1 MIKKTKIGNTE
12 VGVQATYHYTHHR
25 MFGIN
30 FTRIH
35 TPFRGMTAPML
46 LPPSPIYYTL
56 SINLWKYVFK
66 IGVTKYNDE

>member
-12 VGVQATYHYTHHR
+12 FGVQATYHYTHHR
-25 MFGIN
+25 ILGIS
-30 FTRIH
+30 FTR
-35 TPFRGMTAPML
+35 MTGIAPTL

-66 IGVTKYNDE
+66 IGVTNYGR